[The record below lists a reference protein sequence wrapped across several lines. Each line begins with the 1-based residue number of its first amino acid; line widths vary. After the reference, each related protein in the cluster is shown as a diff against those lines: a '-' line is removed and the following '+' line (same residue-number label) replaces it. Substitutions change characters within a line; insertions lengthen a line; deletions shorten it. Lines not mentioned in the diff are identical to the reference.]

1 MPALWIITPFSENNC
16 DSAITNMVSCYADYS
31 HVRVSGGGAVPL
43 NEGSYNL
50 KCHFGFPPGTLCG
63 AGDAVIIVAHGAES
77 GSALYSASRGGTS
90 KTQAGLFNDLRGFRA
105 KRARQVFFSVC
116 FSAVGGHCAAKWKT
130 ENPGQDVYGCIG
142 ILCNPITVTGCGTVR
157 NMESFTRLH

>member
-1 MPALWIITPFSENNC
+1 
-16 DSAITNMVSCYADYS
+16 MVSCYADYS

-90 KTQAGLFNDLRGFRA
+90 KTQAGLFKTGFLFGLFQCRRRA
-105 KRARQVFFSVC
+105 LCRKMENRKSRSGCVRMPWHPVQSNNRHGMWNRAEYGVFYQTPLDC
-116 FSAVGGHCAAKWKT
+116 KYT
-130 ENPGQDVYGCIG
+130 LPDYNPV
-142 ILCNPITVTGCGTVR
+142 VCGTGGQYG
-157 NMESFTRLH
+157 

>member
-77 GSALYSASRGGTS
+77 GSALYSASCGGTS

-105 KRARQVFFSVC
+105 KRARRFSFRFVSVPSEGIVPQNGKQKIPVRMC
-116 FSAVGGHCAAKWKT
+116 TDALASCAI
-130 ENPGQDVYGCIG
+130 Q
-142 ILCNPITVTGCGTVR
+142 
-157 NMESFTRLH
+157 